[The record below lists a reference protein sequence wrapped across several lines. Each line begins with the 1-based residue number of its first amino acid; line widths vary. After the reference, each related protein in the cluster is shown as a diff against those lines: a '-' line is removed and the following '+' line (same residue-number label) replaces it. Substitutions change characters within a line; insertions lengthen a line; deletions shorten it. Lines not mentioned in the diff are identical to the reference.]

1 MCWFPITE
9 AFHQEV
15 IKAGHIYDGDI
26 SPADICG
33 LSEKENYLFLLS
45 MAVLP
50 AFQKQGISKK
60 FSALLCE
67 ELRSID
73 IADIVSYAFT
83 SGGEH
88 FLNGLGLAAVNAMED
103 DIKFMRFNKMED
115 EDSSFDLILAI
126 PAPYPTKIKEMSKN
140 M

>member
-1 MCWFPITE
+1 
-9 AFHQEV
+9 
-15 IKAGHIYDGDI
+15 
-26 SPADICG
+26 
-33 LSEKENYLFLLS
+33 

-88 FLNGLGLAAVNAMED
+88 FLNGLGLAAVKEIED

-115 EDSSFDLILAI
+115 EDSTFDLVLAI
-126 PAPYPTKIKEMSKN
+126 LCPYPTKIKGMSKN